1 MSVEVHSY
9 RLALRGKPVGT
20 HVVKTAL
27 KGQHAQLEARSQ
39 FQGQLGVSTVVQRSR
54 CHAVEH
60 FSLRFNEET
69 QERSE
74 QRKFD
79 VTFDGREGLVT
90 ASKGGKDNA
99 SIPYLL
105 PYRDPLSLLHELR
118 SLSEQDSP
126 QVVPMLGKDVTV
138 QFAGEVEL
146 DTALGRK
153 RARAYV
159 LHPGQSVVYV
169 DVAEPHAILKLTQR
183 LLEGQLEVLLVKV
196 GSEAALEPFGEAEPE
211 RGRGKSGRKRGQ
223 RRRPRRRKKS

>member
-20 HVVKTAL
+20 HVVKTAMM
-27 KGQHAQLEARSQ
+27 GQHTQLEARSQ

-54 CHAVEH
+54 SHAAEH
-60 FSLRFNEET
+60 FSLRFSEET

-74 QRKFD
+74 QRKFN
-79 VTFDGREGLVT
+79 VTFDKRQGLVT
-90 ASKGGKDNA
+90 ASKGNKDNA
-99 SIPYLL
+99 TIPYLL
-105 PYRDPLSLLHELR
+105 PYRDPLALLNEIRHMNELAAPR
-118 SLSEQDSP
+118 
-126 QVVPMLGKDVTV
+126 VVPMLGKEVSV

-159 LHPGQSVVYV
+159 LHPGQNVVYV

-183 LLEGQLEVLLVKV
+183 LSEGQLEVLLVKV
-196 GSEAALEPFGEAEPE
+196 GSEATMEAFGEPEPA
-211 RGRGKSGRKRGQ
+211 RGRGRSGRKRGQ

>member
-27 KGQHAQLEARSQ
+27 QGQHAQLEARSQ

-54 CHAVEH
+54 CHAAEH
-60 FSLRFNEET
+60 FSLRFSEET
-69 QERSE
+69 QERNE
-74 QRKFD
+74 QRKFN
-79 VTFDGREGLVT
+79 VTFDSRQGLVT
-90 ASKGGKDNA
+90 ASKGNKDT
-99 SIPYLL
+99 SSMPYLL
-105 PYRDPLSLLHELR
+105 PYRDPLALLHEIRQLND
-118 SLSEQDSP
+118 QDGP
-126 QVVPMLGKDVTV
+126 RLVPMLGKEVNV
-138 QFAGEVEL
+138 QFAGEVDL

-183 LLEGQLEVLLVKV
+183 LSEGQLEVLLVKV
-196 GSEAALEPFGEAEPE
+196 GSEAGLEPFGDAEPQ
-211 RGRGKSGRKRGQ
+211 RGRGRSGRKRGQ